1 MNNPERVKIIAGREH
16 LSADAAAKFLGCC
29 RSTFDVMVA
38 KSARGLLK
46 PPLRWFRMGPRSPL
60 WFDRESLAGWVEE
73 RTKGAANGDA

>member
-1 MNNPERVKIIAGREH
+1 MKSSEKTKTIAGREH

-46 PPLRWFRMGPRSPL
+46 PPLRWFRTGPRSPL
-60 WFDRESLAGWVEE
+60 WFDREHLAEWVEE
-73 RTKGAANGDA
+73 RTEAAGEDEG